1 MSNTEK
7 TIEELEAEV
16 MAELEE
22 GMHDAPTKGAVAAEP
37 MKKVK
42 NGEMQDTGKAVVS
55 PTQGDAPAKK
65 VAGAAKEIGGDA
77 AQKGEGAPE
86 KMKKLNAMAHG
97 DKNEMAHGKKKKNGN
112 GMEEGYTDEEIRAL
126 CHSKDHDCATVVE
139 HPVWGKGKPVHG
151 SHAIPDDE
159 GFVEWYDV
167 QFKHGIEEKVMAEDM
182 EIMVSEA
189 HHEED
194 EMEDAKKMTKEK
206 LHAAMN
212 GMLNKKMTKPQMM
225 AMYAAMHKMGMHD
238 DEEEDDDMNENVRR
252 KMGSI
257 DVSQH
262 VQALM
267 SGEGLSEDF
276 KKKAATIFES
286 AIKTKI
292 RTEVERIDEEYQDEL
307 KESIEQTKVELSEKV
322 DTYLNYVVEEWMK
335 ENELA
340 VERGLKGEI
349 AEDFISGLKQLFED
363 HYVDVPDEKY
373 DVLEAQSEKITELE
387 GKLDEAIS
395 NIVSLRQE
403 KTSLIKERAISEAT
417 GDLADTEIEKFKSLT
432 GDVEFTDESSFK
444 EKLDT
449 LKESY
454 FPRQKS
460 ATTEN
465 EPVINDEETGSA
477 QDVDVTDS
485 MNSYMRA
492 IGKFGNG
499 AK

>member
-97 DKNEMAHGKKKKNGN
+97 KKKNGKE
-112 GMEEGYTDEEIRAL
+112 MEEGYTDEEIRAL

-189 HHEED
+189 HHEGEHED
-194 EMEDAKKMTKEK
+194 EKDKPKTKAELMTAMNDMMKKANGMKKMELEK
-206 LHAAMN
+206 LHAAM
-212 GMLNKKMTKPQMM
+212 MS
-225 AMYAAMHKMGMHD
+225 YAGAHED
-238 DEEEDDDMNENVRR
+238 DDEDDDMNEAIEKRLETV
-252 KMGSI
+252 
-257 DVSQH
+257 DVSEH
-262 VQALM
+262 VDALM
-267 SGEGLSEDF
+267 NGEGDLSEDF
-276 KKKAATIFES
+276 KRKAATVFEAAVKS
-286 AIKTKI
+286 KI
-292 RTEVERIDEEYQDEL
+292 RDEVVRMENKYKTELD
-307 KESIEQTKVELSEKV
+307 ESIEETKEELSEKV

>member
-22 GMHDAPTKGAVAAEP
+22 GMHDAPTKGATAAEP

-65 VAGAAKEIGGDA
+65 VAGAAKEISGDP
-77 AQKGEGAPE
+77 AQKGEGGPD

-97 DKNEMAHGKKKKNGN
+97 DKNEMAHGKKKKNG
-112 GMEEGYTDEEIRAL
+112 MDEGYTDEEIRAL

-189 HHEED
+189 HHEE
-194 EMEDAKKMTKEK
+194 EMPKTKEK
-206 LHAAMN
+206 LM
-212 GMLNKKMTKPQMM
+212 
-225 AMYAAMHKMGMHD
+225 AAMHGAMKKMKKTELMAAYGSMMKMGAHD
-238 DEEEDDDMNENVRR
+238 DDEKDDDDDMNEAIEKRLETV
-252 KMGSI
+252 
-257 DVSQH
+257 DVSEH
-262 VQALM
+262 VDALM
-267 SGEGLSEDF
+267 NGEGDLSEDF
-276 KKKAATIFES
+276 KRKAATVFEAAVKS
-286 AIKTKI
+286 KI
-292 RTEVERIDEEYQDEL
+292 RDEVVRMENKYKTELD
-307 KESIEQTKVELSEKV
+307 ESIEETKEELSEKV

>member
-86 KMKKLNAMAHG
+86 KMKKLNAMAHA
-97 DKNEMAHGKKKKNGN
+97 EMDHAKKKKNGN
-112 GMEEGYTDEEIRAL
+112 GATMEGYSDEEIRAL

-151 SHAIPDDE
+151 SHAIPTDD
-159 GFVEWYDV
+159 GYVEWYDV
-167 QFKHGIEEKVMAEDM
+167 QFKHGVEEKVMAEDM

-189 HHEED
+189 HHENDEED
-194 EMEDAKKMTKEK
+194 PKKMTKEK
-206 LHAAMN
+206 LHAAMMN
-212 GMLNKKMTKPQMM
+212 KLNTKMTKPQMM
-225 AMYAAMHKMGMHD
+225 SLYAAMMKMGAHED
-238 DEEEDDDMNENVRR
+238 DEDEDDMNEAIEKRLETV
-252 KMGSI
+252 
-257 DVSQH
+257 DVSEH
-262 VQALM
+262 VDALM
-267 SGEGLSEDF
+267 NGEGDLSEDF
-276 KKKAATIFES
+276 KRKAATVFEAAVKS
-286 AIKTKI
+286 KI
-292 RTEVERIDEEYQDEL
+292 RDEVVRMENKYKTELD
-307 KESIEQTKVELSEKV
+307 ESIEETKEELSEKV

-349 AEDFISGLKQLFED
+349 AEDFISGLKTLFED

-387 GKLDEAIS
+387 GKLDEAIHS
-395 NIVSLRQE
+395 IVTLR
-403 KTSLIKERAISEAT
+403 KDNGSLIRDKVISEST
-417 GDLADTEIEKFKSLT
+417 EDLADTEIEKFKSLT
-432 GDVEFTDESSFK
+432 DDVEFTDESSFK
-444 EKLDT
+444 EKLST

-454 FPRQKS
+454 FPK
-460 ATTEN
+460 TK
-465 EPVINDEETGSA
+465 PVETQTVDDVETGNA
-477 QDVDVTDS
+477 QDVDTTES
-485 MNSYMRA
+485 MSSYMRA